1 MIDNL
6 IYDPMKQI
14 CINLELY
21 FKRYEFSIFM
31 DFLDFSWIFLNLI
44 RFILN

>member
-14 CINLELY
+14 WINLAFY
-21 FKRYEFSIFM
+21 FESYEFSNF
-31 DFLDFSWIFLNLI
+31 
-44 RFILN
+44 